1 MPFNRKIYCF
11 DKPLIL
17 TTEAAQYS
25 AGHTAAGGYLTLTG
39 AFGRNLRLAMEHLG
53 RPRSTGAIIEDSSAD
68 ALLAALHE
76 YCEPVDAAG
85 GVVENERG
93 DVLMIYRR
101 GRWDLPKGKR
111 DDNEPLDACALREVT
126 EETGLHRLSCGP
138 KICETYH
145 IYAQCG
151 QRLVKTTSWYRMTGT
166 FSETPV
172 PQAEE
177 NITEARWVSLRELG
191 PIAFKS
197 YHAIRDVLHKAGVRW

>member
-1 MPFNRKIYCF
+1 MPFSRKIYCF

-17 TTEAAQYS
+17 TNDAAEYTV
-25 AGHTAAGGYLTLTG
+25 AHPAATGYLTLTG
-39 AFGRNLRLAMEHLG
+39 AFGRNFRLAFEHLS
-53 RPRSTGAIIEDSSAD
+53 RPRTTGTIIEDASPGALID
-68 ALLAALHE
+68 ALHNF
-76 YCEPVDAAG
+76 CEPIDAAG

-111 DDNEPLDACALREVT
+111 DDGEQLDACALREVT

-145 IYAQCG
+145 VYAQYG

-166 FSETPV
+166 FDETPV

-177 NITEARWVSLRELG
+177 NITEARWVSLRELS
-191 PIAFKS
+191 PVVFKS
-197 YHAIRDVLHKAGVRW
+197 YHAIRDVLQKAGLRW